1 MVLVTLRGL
10 FPETFGPGPAT
21 LSAMRDVSGMAPLL
35 PAMRELCAD
44 GLQDLPAPVGFRRR
58 TGRTN
63 PVRRRQQPKERD
75 PPAGTA

>member
-44 GLQDLPAPVGFRRR
+44 GLQDLPAPVGS
-58 TGRTN
+58 TE
-63 PVRRRQQPKERD
+63 PKKSRVC
-75 PPAGTA
+75 TLILR